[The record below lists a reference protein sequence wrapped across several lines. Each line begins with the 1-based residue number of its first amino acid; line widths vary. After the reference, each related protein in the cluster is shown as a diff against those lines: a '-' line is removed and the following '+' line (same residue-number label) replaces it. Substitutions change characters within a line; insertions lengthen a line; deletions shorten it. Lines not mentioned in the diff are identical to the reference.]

1 MMKKV
6 YIKTHVTIKFEA
18 CWVFLIFLN
27 DTALFPAWIVT
38 AVQGSNNEG
47 FKGNEIIDYSAKWP
61 KNNPYFLNCVERGV
75 TSHFRMLV
83 FYCQINLKNADNS
96 VQVLDINRAY

>member
-6 YIKTHVTIKFEA
+6 YIKTHITIKFEA
-18 CWVFLIFLN
+18 WVFLIFLN
-27 DTALFPAWIVT
+27 DTALFPAWIVP

-61 KNNPYFLNCVERGV
+61 KNNPYFLNCV
-75 TSHFRMLV
+75 
-83 FYCQINLKNADNS
+83 
-96 VQVLDINRAY
+96 